1 MSQTLSMEIHGT
13 VMIEDT
19 GRNQVYF
26 LTLFLFALAKRLL
39 VYARISVLMHREH
52 DDDKIQCAWMV

>member
-1 MSQTLSMEIHGT
+1 MEIHGT

-19 GRNQVYF
+19 GRYQVYF